1 MLCKEVPPGRA
12 SICMRRKMPI
22 SRPHRSIELQHEMA
36 NAAGLA
42 AVRDNANVME
52 LTGLSFLG
60 SQRGASGGRT
70 FRAANPA
77 TGEALGPAYHSATSA
92 ELDEAGRLAAEAF
105 ESYSKASGKAKAAFL
120 RLCADGFDAR
130 KQDLA
135 ERAHLETAL
144 PMPRLLGEVGRT
156 SGQLRLFASV
166 AEEGSWVQARI
177 DPALPDRQPMPR
189 PDLRSM
195 LRPLGPVAVF
205 GASNFPLAFSVAGGD
220 TASALAAGCPVVV
233 KAHPAHPGTSEIAA
247 EIITEAVAAEGLHA
261 GVFTM
266 VFDAGVEI
274 GSALVQHPLIKAVA
288 FTGSLKAGRALMDL
302 AAARPQPIPCFTEMS
317 SGNPVF
323 VLPSALRKGPVEL
336 AKSLFGSFT
345 LGAGQFC
352 TKPGIV
358 LMPEAAEGES
368 FLDELKSLVEKSQPF
383 TLLTAGIAK
392 QYKSAMEERARQTT
406 LAARAVS
413 ESASGYSATAGLFE
427 TTGQEF
433 LYEPMRGKGEQ
444 SLADEI
450 FGPNTLLVRCDKYDL
465 MMIARSL
472 DGHLTAT
479 ILGDEEDLVAH
490 RELVE
495 VLEQK
500 AGRLIVNGF
509 PTGVEVTH
517 AMVHGGPYTS
527 ASDPRFTSVGSQ
539 AIYRFAKPV
548 CFQNFPQALLPA
560 ELQDGN
566 PLGIRRLRDGKP
578 E

>member
-1 MLCKEVPPGRA
+1 MSL
-12 SICMRRKMPI
+12 S
-22 SRPHRSIELQHEMA
+22 
-36 NAAGLA
+36 
-42 AVRDNANVME
+42 
-52 LTGLSFLG
+52 GLSFLG
-60 SQRGASGGRT
+60 TSRGATGGRT
-70 FRAANPA
+70 FQAANPA
-77 TGEALGPAYHSATSA
+77 TGDLLDPVYHSATQA
-92 ELDEAGRLAAEAF
+92 ELDRAVPLAAEAF
-105 ESYSKASGKAKAAFL
+105 ESYSKAPGKAKAAFL
-120 RLCADGFDAR
+120 RRCAFGFDAR
-130 KQDLA
+130 KQELA

-166 AEEGSWVQARI
+166 VEEGSWVQARI
-177 DPALPDRQPMPR
+177 DPAMPERQPLPR

-247 EIITEAVAAEGLHA
+247 EIIREAATEEGLAA

-266 VFDAGVEI
+266 LYDGGIEI

-288 FTGSLKAGRALMDL
+288 FTGSLHAGRALMDL

-323 VLPSALRKGPVEL
+323 VLPSALRKGPAEL
-336 AKSLFGSFT
+336 AKNLFVSFT

-358 LMPEAAEGES
+358 LMPDAPEGQS
-368 FLDELKSLVEKSQPF
+368 FIDELKTLVEKSQPF

-392 QYKSAMEERARQTT
+392 AYGAATSTRAQQIP
-406 LAARAVS
+406 LAASSLIPEDAPGFHANS
-413 ESASGYSATAGLFE
+413 QLFMVCLDQLI
-427 TTGQEF
+427 GQPE
-433 LYEPMRGKGEQ
+433 
-444 SLADEI
+444 LADEI
-450 FGPNTLLVRCDKYDL
+450 FGPDTLLVHCNSTQDYVRA
-465 MMIARSL
+465 ARSL

-479 ILGDEEDLVAH
+479 ILGDEEDLIAH

-517 AMVHGGPYTS
+517 AMVHGGPYPS

-548 CFQNFPQALLPA
+548 CFQGFPQALLPA
-560 ELQDGN
+560 ELQDAN
-566 PLGIRRLRDGKP
+566 PLDIRRLRDGKP
-578 E
+578 EN